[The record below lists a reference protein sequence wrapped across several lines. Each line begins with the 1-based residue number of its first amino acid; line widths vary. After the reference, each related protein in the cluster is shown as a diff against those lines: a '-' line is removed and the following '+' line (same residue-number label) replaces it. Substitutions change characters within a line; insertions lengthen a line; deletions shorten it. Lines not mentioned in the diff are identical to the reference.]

1 MAPQLLPDQ
10 AIDEALTT
18 LQWQREG
25 DELVKTVT
33 RKDFA
38 AALAY
43 VNEVGALA
51 EARNHHPDISI
62 SWNKVTLRLSTHSA
76 GGLTQFGSRYGAG
89 GRPARFPEARF
100 PVDQGSEVLP
110 VTSIHAVALPSY
122 RPRPSR

>member
-1 MAPQLLPDQ
+1 MGARVSGAGGKPRAQDSGYKCRMAPQLLPDQ
-10 AIDEALTT
+10 AVDEALTT
-18 LQWQREG
+18 LHWQREG

-51 EARNHHPDISI
+51 EARNHHPDIAI

-76 GGLTQFGSRYGAG
+76 GGLTQLD
-89 GRPARFPEARF
+89 
-100 PVDQGSEVLP
+100 VDMAQ
-110 VTSIHAVALPSY
+110 AVDTLDS
-122 RPRPSR
+122 